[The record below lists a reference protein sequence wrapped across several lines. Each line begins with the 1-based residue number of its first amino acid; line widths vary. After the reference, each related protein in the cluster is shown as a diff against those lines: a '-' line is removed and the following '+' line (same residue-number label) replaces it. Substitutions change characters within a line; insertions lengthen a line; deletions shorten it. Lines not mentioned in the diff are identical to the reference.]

1 MIDTDALRGI
11 IARERKSQA
20 QVAELLGISPKTFY
34 EKMKKGVF
42 DSDEMY
48 KMVQELNIEN
58 PIEIFFANNVTYQV
72 TNKQKGGAKCERSFE
87 H

>member
-1 MIDTDALRGI
+1 MVDTDALRGI

-58 PIEIFFANNVTYQV
+58 PIEIFFANNVAYQV
-72 TNKQKGGAKCERSFE
+72 TNKQKGGAKRERSFE